1 MSRDRQK
8 AGAHRAG
15 AALRRLVDLISH
27 RSGAALALMNEAAV
41 TLPQVLLL
49 SRVERLGSASLAE
62 LGADASASIPA
73 LSQMVDRLVQQ
84 ELLTRIEDP
93 ADRRRKAIRLTARAG
108 ALLRKIESARS
119 AEYERGLKPV
129 SAGLRAEMAA
139 AIERAIVEIEAANG
153 GERRETGSARS

>member
-1 MSRDRQK
+1 MPRDRKK
-8 AGAHRAG
+8 ASAPRTG

-27 RSGAALALMNEAAV
+27 RSGAVLALMNEAAV

-49 SRVERLGSASLAE
+49 SRVELLESASLAE
-62 LGADASASIPA
+62 LGEGSSASIPA

-84 ELLTRIEDP
+84 ELLTRVEDP

-108 ALLRKIESARS
+108 ALLRKIEAARS

-129 SAGLRAEMAA
+129 SVALRAQMAA
-139 AIERAIVEIEAANG
+139 AIERAILEIEAVNDNQ
-153 GERRETGSARS
+153 RRATGSARS